1 MTSFLSDSADQPNLV
16 QHAAKLP
23 ALDTESWAT
32 VSSYLPGTLVE
43 AMSRFPDRKPPWIE
57 QIEGSLLLSD
67 ISGFTRLSEGLAE
80 SGKEGAER
88 LTNLMNEYF
97 HMVLDIARSYGGSN
111 LKFGGDA
118 LLLLFQG
125 ANHAGRAVATGLGMR
140 RATQKFTFRL
150 ERSRLRLNMTLGV
163 HSGTFYF
170 AVGGIPGQRMQHF
183 ILGEGVNR
191 IAQVQASAA
200 TGQLLITESVFNLL
214 NGSAVTE
221 QLGDVYR
228 IVRLSK
234 RIVPSIGEKKTVTMP
249 RSAQELL
256 AYIPPPIT
264 QALHSQGGVN
274 NIEGEH
280 RKVTIAFIN
289 LLSVNERLAEKGADT
304 LLNELQ
310 KYLSCVIRLAHQYG
324 GFLVSNDIY
333 TSGIKL
339 IVIFGAP
346 VAHEHDSTNAL
357 RFALGLRQERYHL
370 KIHLT
375 HRIGVNSGFV
385 FAGDVGAPYRH
396 EYTVMGDAVNLAA
409 RLMSSATPGQIL
421 VSRATANEAGPG
433 IVVQELTP
441 IRVKGKREP
450 VAICSAE
457 FERSLAPGTTKQS
470 NTIFGRDAEVKSFQ
484 HLCQEVE
491 QGEGRVVVI
500 SGNAGIGKSRL
511 LAEFQEYLQSPNW
524 MVHHGAAYSYTSAK
538 PFAPWISVL
547 NSVFQIAHEERAEV
561 RTRKVTDTIQQLLPN
576 LVEMACLLN
585 PILALNIPL
594 SDVVRSID
602 DETKRERFFD
612 LVTALLRLIS
622 KDSPVAVIIEDI
634 HWTDNSSLELINHI
648 SRNLRGEHLLLC
660 LTHRPKADML
670 LSLPDDSTTTFAL
683 SELPQDTALQMV
695 NKILEQRELPE
706 SITKV
711 IVSKAQGNPLFLEE
725 IAISLRQSGAI
736 ERLKNL
742 SPLQLAGQIALLN
755 IPDRVQSLIMAR
767 IDTLDENMKQTLRVA
782 SVIGDTFD
790 VPTLAALL
798 NLPKYEPL
806 ENQLQKL
813 TQLDL
818 AHPEE
823 GAPELTY
830 RFKHA
835 LIREVAYDSLLFSR
849 RRELHH
855 SVASYL
861 ENRYQ
866 EQLEPFYDVLVH
878 HYSQSR
884 DAPKTRVYALKAGD
898 KAQQMFAHEDAIE
911 YYRRGLTTLE
921 AGDGEVASQRSY
933 FLERIGDS
941 YEASGNHSEA
951 ARVYLQAVRRW
962 TRALRQ
968 SGNLKTFSMAFGNSQ
983 PPGMRTSVLNH
994 KIGVAYERNSDY
1006 EPALRRLEAALR
1018 KLPPRQPRQSA
1029 RIIITKSLTLFRK
1042 GKYEDAIRWGQLGLT
1057 LSRRAG
1063 DRNGLAYAYNILA
1076 TSYLDTGRI
1085 KKAIR
1090 CRELAIRLY
1099 EELKDL
1105 SGQAEANNNLGAC
1118 YQSLGDQEK
1127 ALHYYE
1133 LSLALCERVR
1143 NSSNI
1148 PIAQNNVG
1156 EVLNT
1161 IGDIGDIDE
1170 AISQF
1175 QKVIE
1180 AYKNTNDPPWIYGL
1194 ALVNLSRAYQR
1205 KSDYQSAF
1213 DCLGKGISV
1222 FRKAGA
1228 RGLLVD
1234 AQLQESEL
1242 QLATAKTN
1250 LALASC
1256 QRAVQTARALGIR
1269 PLEARGLHILG
1280 RINLALGN
1288 YEKAEANLQSSITLA
1303 ERLNAGYEKG
1313 LAVFYLGKLYS
1324 TRRQEKEL
1332 DRRCQQTLKQAKA
1345 IFTRLG
1351 ARADLAQVIQFQ
1363 TSLGL

>member
-1 MTSFLSDSADQPNLV
+1 MSQQPTKLLSLND
-16 QHAAKLP
+16 
-23 ALDTESWAT
+23 ESWAAI
-32 VSSYLPGTLVE
+32 SSYLPETLIE
-43 AMSRFPDRKPPWIE
+43 AIRRFPDRMSPWIE
-57 QIEGSLLLSD
+57 QIEGTLLLSD

-80 SGKEGAER
+80 AGKEGAER

-118 LLLLFQG
+118 LLILFQG
-125 ANHAGRAVATGLGMR
+125 EDHIGRAVAAGLNMR
-140 RATQKFTFRL
+140 RATQKFAFRL
-150 ERSRLRLNMTLGV
+150 ERSSLHLNMTLGV

-170 AVGGIPGQRMQHF
+170 AIGGIPGQRMQHF
-183 ILGEGVNR
+183 ILGDGVNR
-191 IAQVQASAA
+191 IAQVQASAT
-200 TGQLLITESVFNLL
+200 TGQLLITESAFKLL
-214 NGSAVTE
+214 NGAAIVE
-221 QLGDVYR
+221 PIGDVYR
-228 IVRLSK
+228 IVRLSR
-234 RIVPSIGEKKTVTMP
+234 RIIPSNDKEKSIPMP
-249 RSAQELL
+249 YSAQELL

-264 QALHSQGGVN
+264 QALHSQGGIK

-280 RKVTIAFIN
+280 RKVTVAFIN
-289 LLSVNERLAEKGADT
+289 LLSVNELLAEKGTDA
-304 LLNELQ
+304 LLDELQ

-357 RFALGLRQERYHL
+357 RFALDLRQERYHL
-370 KIHLT
+370 KSHLT

-385 FAGDVGAPYRH
+385 FAGDVGAPYRR

-421 VSRATANEAGPG
+421 VSRATANEAGSS

-441 IRVKGKREP
+441 IRVKGKKEP
-450 VAICSAE
+450 VAICSVE
-457 FERSLAPGTTKQS
+457 FERSLAPGATKQS
-470 NTIFGRDAEVKSFQ
+470 DTIFGRDAEVKSFQ

-500 SGNAGIGKSRL
+500 SGGAGIGKSRL
-511 LAEFQEYLQSPNW
+511 LAEFQEHLHSQNW
-524 MVHHGAAYSYTSAK
+524 SVHHGAGYSYTSAK

-547 NSVFQIAHEERAEV
+547 NSVFQIALEERTEV
-561 RTRKVTDTIQQLLPN
+561 RTGKVTDTIQQLLPN
-576 LVEMACLLN
+576 LSEMACLLN
-585 PILALNIPL
+585 PILNLNIPL
-594 SDVVRSID
+594 SDVVRSVN
-602 DETKRERFFD
+602 DETRRQRFFE
-612 LVTALLRLIS
+612 LVTALFQAVSGDR
-622 KDSPVAVIIEDI
+622 PVAIIIEDL
-634 HWTDNSSLELINHI
+634 HWADTSSLELVNHI
-648 SRNLRGEHLLLC
+648 SHNLSGGHLMLC
-660 LTHRPKADML
+660 LTHRPKADMP
-670 LSLPDDSTTTFAL
+670 LSLPNDLTATFVL
-683 SELPQDTALQMV
+683 SELPQSTSLQMV

-706 SITKV
+706 SIANV
-711 IVSKAQGNPLFLEE
+711 IVSKARGNPLFLEE
-725 IAISLRQSGAI
+725 IAISLRQSGI
-736 ERLKNL
+736 LERLKNL
-742 SPLQLAGQIALLN
+742 SSLQLAEQIALLN

-790 VPTLAALL
+790 TPTLAALL
-798 NLPKYEPL
+798 NLPEIKPL

-855 SVASYL
+855 NVASYL
-861 ENRYQ
+861 EDRYQ

-898 KAQQMFAHEDAIE
+898 KARQMFAHEDAIE

-921 AGDGEVASQRSY
+921 AGDSETASQGSY

-968 SGNLKTFSMAFGNSQ
+968 PNNLKTSSLAFGDSQ
-983 PPGMRTSVLNH
+983 SPGIRTSALDH

-1018 KLPPRQPRQSA
+1018 KLPSRQPRQSA

-1042 GKYEDAIRWGQLGLT
+1042 GKYEDSIKWGQLGLI
-1057 LSRRAG
+1057 LARRTG
-1063 DRNGLAYAYNILA
+1063 DRNSLAYAYNILA

-1090 CRELAIRLY
+1090 CRQVAIRLY

-1105 SGQAEANNNLGAC
+1105 SGQAQANNNLGAC

-1127 ALHYYE
+1127 ALHYYKMA
-1133 LSLALCERVR
+1133 LTLCERVR

-1156 EVLNT
+1156 EVLMT
-1161 IGDIGDIDE
+1161 VGDIDE
-1170 AISQF
+1170 AITQF
-1175 QKVIE
+1175 QKVVE
-1180 AYKNTNDPPWIYGL
+1180 TYQNTNDPPWVYGL
-1194 ALVNLSRAYQR
+1194 ALVNLSRSYQ
-1205 KSDYQSAF
+1205 KKGDYRNAT
-1213 DCLGKGISV
+1213 DCLEKGIDV
-1222 FRKAGA
+1222 FRKSGA
-1228 RGLLVD
+1228 RGMLTD

-1242 QLATAKTN
+1242 QLVTSHAD

-1256 QRAVQTARALGIR
+1256 QKAIQVAQNLELK
-1269 PLEARGLHILG
+1269 PLVAHGLHILG
-1280 RINLALGN
+1280 RINLSLGN
-1288 YEKAEANLQSSITLA
+1288 YEQAEANLQSSITLA
-1303 ERLNAGYEKG
+1303 ERLNAEYEKG
-1313 LAVFYLGKLYS
+1313 LAIFYMGQLYS
-1324 TRRQEKEL
+1324 IRRRGKESN
-1332 DRRCQQTLKQAKA
+1332 RRCRQTLKQAKA

-1351 ARADLAQVIQFQ
+1351 ARADLTQVIQFQ
-1363 TSLGL
+1363 TSLGCE